1 MMLSLTA
8 KDTQLGF
15 YTMEKIVLHGNGVD
29 TMHFATLK
37 MNRLWERRIEFLL
50 SNSETSTSAGVTP
63 KRSKL
68 ERTKEDQN
76 LLRFQSDEEA
86 VNLVL
91 RSTTEFA
98 NLDSFFYRDLTSSV
112 ACLLHAL
119 FACRKWCLRFGYLLP
134 YLEVMT
140 KTRDTR
146 CWMNAL
152 YHV

>member
-68 ERTKEDQN
+68 ANKR
-76 LLRFQSDEEA
+76 
-86 VNLVL
+86 
-91 RSTTEFA
+91 RSK
-98 NLDSFFYRDLTSSV
+98 SS
-112 ACLLHAL
+112 
-119 FACRKWCLRFGYLLP
+119 
-134 YLEVMT
+134 
-140 KTRDTR
+140 
-146 CWMNAL
+146 
-152 YHV
+152 

>member
-63 KRSKL
+63 NAGEIKASEQK
-68 ERTKEDQN
+68 KIKI
-76 LLRFQSDEEA
+76 F
-86 VNLVL
+86 
-91 RSTTEFA
+91 
-98 NLDSFFYRDLTSSV
+98 LDSK
-112 ACLLHAL
+112 AM
-119 FACRKWCLRFGYLLP
+119 RKL
-134 YLEVMT
+134 
-140 KTRDTR
+140 
-146 CWMNAL
+146 
-152 YHV
+152 